1 MLTVAYIGFGNS
13 VCVYH
18 LPYVQE
24 RPETIKV
31 KYIFR
36 REEDRVGDTER
47 ESWYPDIIFTSDID
61 EVMNDSE
68 VNLIV
73 VNTPNRFHAFYSK
86 MALNHGKNVLCE
98 KPFAESVEEA
108 EEVFVLA
115 KEKGLIATANQ
126 NRRFDADMR
135 TLRKVLQS
143 GVLGDIVEVQSHYD
157 YFRPQ
162 HAQEYLGFEKIS
174 GVGVH
179 PLDQMVCEF
188 GVPKKVVYDCRGIA
202 HPGQADDYWDI
213 DLFYDGFK
221 ASVATSYYVKIENPR
236 FLVHGTKG
244 SFLMPQLGHNSDVKQ
259 GPGAIKLEKKI
270 YPEEKWGTLSYI
282 NDKGEDITEKVPVE
296 LCDYGLIYDNI
307 NAVLEGKE
315 EKLKVICK
323 EQNIPVYYTD
333 VDEMLHNADI
343 DVVYIG
349 VPNHLHYTFAKK
361 ALLAGKDVICEKPF
375 TSNIEEA
382 RELIQISKEKKAIIL
397 EAVNTR
403 YLPNALKIKEMLPQ
417 LGNLKIVSMNYSQY
431 SSRYDAFKEGNVLP
445 AFNPEMS
452 GGALMDLNIYNINF
466 AAMLFGKPLHVD
478 YQANIDRGIDTSG
491 ILTLD
496 YGTFK
501 CVCIA
506 AKDCKAPMLTSIQ
519 GDEGCVLIHSSVNL
533 IDDYRVLMNKISK
546 GTQMTDASAGDVYD
560 FNEGK
565 HKMYH
570 EFCTFEEIIRNRNYQ
585 NTAWEHHYI
594 LLQI

>member
-1 MLTVAYIGFGNS
+1 MKVGIIGAGA
-13 VCVYH
+13 
-18 LPYVQE
+18 
-24 RPETIKV
+24 
-31 KYIFR
+31 
-36 REEDRVGDTER
+36 
-47 ESWYPDIIFTSDID
+47 
-61 EVMNDSE
+61 
-68 VNLIV
+68 IV
-73 VNTPNRFHAFYSK
+73 
-86 MALNHGKNVLCE
+86 
-98 KPFAESVEEA
+98 
-108 EEVFVLA
+108 
-115 KEKGLIATANQ
+115 
-126 NRRFDADMR
+126 
-135 TLRKVLQS
+135 
-143 GVLGDIVEVQSHYD
+143 GVLFEFVHDI
-157 YFRPQ
+157 
-162 HAQEYLGFEKIS
+162 K
-174 GVGVH
+174 
-179 PLDQMVCEF
+179 
-188 GVPKKVVYDCRGIA
+188 GIE
-202 HPGQADDYWDI
+202 
-213 DLFYDGFK
+213 LK
-221 ASVATSYYVKIENPR
+221 AICATPAE
-236 FLVHGTKG
+236 
-244 SFLMPQLGHNSDVKQ
+244 
-259 GPGAIKLEKKI
+259 
-270 YPEEKWGTLSYI
+270 
-282 NDKGEDITEKVPVE
+282 
-296 LCDYGLIYDNI
+296 
-307 NAVLEGKE
+307 E

-333 VDEMLHNADI
+333 VDEMLHNAEI

-349 VPNHLHYTFAKK
+349 VPNLLHYTFAKK
-361 ALLAGKDVICEKPF
+361 ALLAGRDVICEKPF

-533 IDDYRVLMNKISK
+533 IDDYRVLMNKVSK

-570 EFCTFEEIIRNRNYQ
+570 EFCTFEEIIRNRDYKKAEEMLAISEITMEIQ
-585 NTAWEHHYI
+585 TEARKKAGIVFKADKKGEA
-594 LLQI
+594 